1 MIPSATLILK
11 LSSVTAPP
19 KLSCR
24 KHKSMSTPTDS
35 TQVEPQEFNRALMFS
50 LIAMMALFF
59 LWGFMSVFMDM
70 LIPRL
75 KSLFNLDYTSAMLV
89 QFSFFL
95 AYLFISLPAGKLTS
109 RYGYRSGLI
118 TGLAIMTIA
127 VFLFIPAARLQHY
140 PLFLCAIFILAS
152 GITFLQ
158 VSANPLVLGLG
169 NPSTGASRLTLVQAF
184 NSLGTTI
191 GPIIASLVILDIS
204 VLDSHE
210 IALLNQTDKAL
221 YYSTSAQS
229 LEMPFLV
236 SGIALA
242 GLLLAFYILRS
253 RNILLETNP
262 PETQRDS
269 GTLELFLH
277 NRKLQYGMLAIFLY
291 VGAEVSIGSFLI
303 NYFMQGSILDIS
315 ASEAARYVSFYWGGA
330 MLGRFVG
337 AAILR
342 KFNANTVLMAA
353 ALMAM
358 CLTIGTTLTGGVLA
372 AYLILAVGLFNSI
385 HFPTIFSLAIQP
397 LKDRAPQGSSLL
409 CLSIVGGAIVPLIM
423 GQVADTAGIQTAFI
437 IPALCY
443 TYIAWYGLKGA

>member
-1 MIPSATLILK
+1 MNNSSDNIKREPRKLNHALI
-11 LSSVTAPP
+11 
-19 KLSCR
+19 
-24 KHKSMSTPTDS
+24 
-35 TQVEPQEFNRALMFS
+35 FS
-50 LIAMMALFF
+50 LVAMMALFF

-75 KSLFNLDYTSAMLV
+75 KSLFDLNYTSAMLV

-95 AYLFISLPAGKLTS
+95 AYLFISIPAGKLTKH
-109 RYGYRSGLI
+109 YGYRSGVL

-158 VSANPLVLGLG
+158 VSANPFVLGLG
-169 NPSTGASRLTLVQAF
+169 NPSTGASRLSLVQAF

-191 GPIIASLVILDIS
+191 GPIIASLVILDIA
-204 VLDSHE
+204 VLNSQE
-210 IALLNQTDKAL
+210 LSLLSEADRTL

-229 LEMPFLV
+229 LEMPFLLI
-236 SGIALA
+236 GITLTCMFFI
-242 GLLLAFYILRS
+242 FYILRS
-253 RNILLETNP
+253 KNILLKTMP
-262 PETQRDS
+262 ADTLKDS
-269 GTLELFLH
+269 GTLDLFLH

-303 NYFMQGSILDIS
+303 NYLMQDTILGVS
-315 ASEAARYVSFYWGGA
+315 AAEAARYVSFYWGGA

-342 KFNANTVLMAA
+342 HYRANTVLVSAS
-353 ALMAM
+353 LLAM
-358 CLTIGTTLTGGVLA
+358 GLSFGTVLTHGELA
-372 AYLILAVGLFNSI
+372 AWLILAVGLFNSI
-385 HFPTIFSLAIQP
+385 HFPTIFSLALQP

-409 CLSIVGGAIVPLIM
+409 CLSIVGGAIIPLIM
-423 GQVADTAGIQTAFI
+423 GQVADTQGIQIAFI
-437 IPALCY
+437 IPGLCY
-443 TYIAWYGLKGA
+443 AYIVWYGQKGLRL